1 MVRMRAGRYG
11 IAFLDGVWA
20 REGRRG
26 MTALGATVETN
37 NGSALDGPR
46 RVGAVLEGAETKGHA
61 ESVGATVA
69 ETSDGTRSR
78 LRALLVGLDAL
89 GVTSVW
95 ALAVLWSSSQ
105 HPDAWGRAATQI
117 VFVLAVSAFT
127 VGALATERLYQ
138 SRVCAIR
145 TVEIA
150 RLARVAILSGA
161 VAIVVGNAL
170 GVHLSTRLT
179 IVAPAC
185 TLLTLATLR
194 QAYTLWL
201 RACRARGR
209 FARDV
214 VVIGTNDEAN
224 ELCRL
229 LQTQPELGYR
239 VRGVVGNQQDWDA
252 RGSDIPWIDEA
263 TAAVAA
269 TRRLDAG
276 ALVAITAV
284 SPDEANR
291 VVRGLL
297 AEGVHVQTSSGIT
310 NLGHRRL
317 RAVPMS
323 HEALYYVE
331 ASTHPRWQEI
341 AKRVMD
347 LAIAFVALL
356 ASAPLILAAAIA
368 ILVED
373 RKSVLFRQ
381 ERVGLHGRPFQVLK
395 LRTMSVDAATQRDHL
410 EVLNERRDGPLFKA
424 SADPRVTRVG
434 RFLRA
439 TSIDEL
445 PQLVNVIKGDMSL
458 VGPRPALREEV
469 DEFDQEHLSRLNM
482 RPGVTGLWQ
491 VEARDNPSFHVYR
504 RLDLFYIENWSLRMD
519 ATILFGTVSA
529 LLGRAVQLGCSV
541 VSRAI
546 RRGRLGSNRAKATE
560 ISSIS

>member
-1 MVRMRAGRYG
+1 
-11 IAFLDGVWA
+11 
-20 REGRRG
+20 
-26 MTALGATVETN
+26 MTALSATAETN
-37 NGSALDGPR
+37 TESALEGPR
-46 RVGAVLEGAETKGHA
+46 GIGAVLERAETNGHG
-61 ESVGATVA
+61 ESVGATIT
-69 ETSDGTRSR
+69 ETSPGTGSR
-78 LRALLVGLDAL
+78 LRALLVGLDAV
-89 GVTSVW
+89 GVTGVW
-95 ALAVLWSSSQ
+95 ALAVLWSSSR

-117 VFVLAVSAFT
+117 GFVLIVSAFT
-127 VGALATERLYQ
+127 VGALAAERLYR
-138 SRVCAIR
+138 SRVCAVR

-185 TLLTLATLR
+185 MLLTLATLR
-194 QAYTLWL
+194 EAYTLWL

-239 VRGVVGNQQDWDA
+239 VRGVVGNQDDWNA

-284 SPDEANR
+284 SPDEANQ

-310 NLGHRRL
+310 NIGHRRL
-317 RAVPMS
+317 RALPMS

-347 LAIAFVALL
+347 LAIASVALL
-356 ASAPLILAAAIA
+356 ASAPLMLAAAIA
-368 ILVED
+368 VWVED

-381 ERVGLHGRPFQVLK
+381 ERVGLDGRPFQVLK
-395 LRTMSVDAATQRDHL
+395 LRTMSVDASIQRDHI
-410 EVLNERRDGPLFKA
+410 EMLNERCDGPLFKA

-445 PQLVNVIKGDMSL
+445 PQLVNVIRGDMSL

-469 DEFDQEHLSRLNM
+469 AEFDQEHLSRLDM

-519 ATILFGTVSA
+519 ATILFGTISA
-529 LLGRAVQLGCSV
+529 LLGRVVQMACSV
-541 VSRAI
+541 VSRAF
-546 RRGRLGSNRAKATE
+546 RHSRLESNRSGTSE

>member
-1 MVRMRAGRYG
+1 
-11 IAFLDGVWA
+11 
-20 REGRRG
+20 
-26 MTALGATVETN
+26 MTALRASVETN
-37 NGSALDGPR
+37 NASALDEPLGIS
-46 RVGAVLEGAETKGHA
+46 ALLEDADANGHA
-61 ESVGATVA
+61 ESVGTTVA
-69 ETSDGTRSR
+69 GTSPRTGSR
-78 LRALLVGLDAL
+78 LRALLVGLDVV

-95 ALAVLWSSSQ
+95 ALAVLWSSSR

-117 VFVLAVSAFT
+117 VFVLIVSAFT
-127 VGALATERLYQ
+127 VGALAAERLYR
-138 SRVCAIR
+138 SRVCAVR

-170 GVHLSTRLT
+170 SVHLSTRLT
-179 IVAPAC
+179 IVAPTC
-185 TLLTLATLR
+185 VLITLATLR
-194 QAYTLWL
+194 EAYTVWL

-214 VVIGTNDEAN
+214 IVIGTNDEAN

-239 VRGVVGNQQDWDA
+239 VRGVVGNQEDWNA

-310 NLGHRRL
+310 NIGHRRL

-341 AKRVMD
+341 AKRAMD
-347 LAIAFVALL
+347 LVIASVALL
-356 ASAPLILAAAIA
+356 ASAPLMLAAAIA

-373 RKSVLFRQ
+373 RRSVLFRQ
-381 ERVGLHGRPFQVLK
+381 ERVGLHGRPFEVLK
-395 LRTMSVDAATQRDHL
+395 LRTMSVGAATQRDDI
-410 EVLNERRDGPLFKA
+410 EMLNERRDGPLFKV
-424 SADPRVTRVG
+424 SADPRITRVG

-469 DEFDQEHLSRLNM
+469 AEFDHEHLSRLNM

-504 RLDLFYIENWSLRMD
+504 RLDLFYVENWSLRMD
-519 ATILFGTVSA
+519 AAVLFGTVSA
-529 LLGRAVQLGCSV
+529 LLCRVVQLACSTASRAVGH
-541 VSRAI
+541 
-546 RRGRLGSNRAKATE
+546 GRLGSNRTRASK